1 MDLALEFGL
10 PVGVL
15 SRLLTEREFRAWDR
29 YARRKML
36 PSRRVE
42 LYLAQIARYI
52 AQTMG
57 GADAPLSAFLFDP
70 QPDAP
75 DEVDLDEMKKAFG
88 FNPQRKQ

>member
-36 PSRRVE
+36 PQRRIE
-42 LYLAQIARYI
+42 LYLAQIAKTV
-52 AQTMG
+52 AQSIG
-57 GADAPLSAFLFDP
+57 GSNAKLSDFLFDP
-70 QPDAP
+70 PDPDAP
-75 DEVDLDEMKKAFG
+75 PPINENDLD
-88 FNPQRKQ
+88 Q